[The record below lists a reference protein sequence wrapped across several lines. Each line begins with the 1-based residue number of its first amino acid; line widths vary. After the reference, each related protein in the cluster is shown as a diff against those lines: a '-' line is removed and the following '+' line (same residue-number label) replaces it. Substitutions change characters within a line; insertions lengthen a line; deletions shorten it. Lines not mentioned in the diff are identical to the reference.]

1 MTISKRPATTSINIF
16 CLAFVAVMVSVYGVL
31 RMGFA
36 DNSLLDLL
44 STAGLTIWML
54 LLPDFFARLSW
65 LREDNISVTLVTLDV
80 WFSLLLLSFVPFV
93 GWVFPYICVV
103 MAVLLLLDF
112 LRQLLGK
119 GKLAALIVGLL
130 TAIYFAAALWG
141 GKCHNPL
148 YFEKIALGEAHIDL
162 MYHAGI
168 SNLMNTHG
176 FATTGLDGNVYLPYH
191 WASHFV
197 AGRFSDLLHIAPV
210 KFYNFSLFVIFLPL
224 LFKSLFLM
232 VMDVRLFHHSTS
244 DTLEKYKRIG
254 SGDFVAVFFIFV
266 LFIPLIMRVSGA
278 LYGEST
284 LMAAILSMLIFSLWF
299 KYLYRKRWA
308 EIIVI
313 SILTGVLALF
323 KISFG
328 FILVGVY
335 AWLFLRRSWYKS
347 LPRCL
352 LFTTSLAMFVLI
364 YKYNHETGGSA
375 NAGFSPRHT
384 LRTVMDL
391 FYPKTWLYYSLC
403 LIPFLFLI
411 IKKIKIKY
419 KLFSSETD
427 TRTDDFPE
435 SSYGTG
441 SRRKIPNDLTAKVV
455 STSHRGNTL
464 IAELLIIIPIIGFVP
479 IALINLKHNSVYFTG
494 YQVYFG
500 AVMTVALLPE
510 MWSVFRKLP
519 LFSTQNLAHTTQSLI
534 FSSILK
540 IVISIALIT
549 VVCLGA
555 KVYLR
560 QIPVPIQQNLTI
572 RKTLLQTDD
581 LTPINN
587 KTLIYQAQKNI
598 MTDPPYQ
605 WIQQLQA
612 LNNKPRSFKRKACL
626 WIPPTNRLYWDMQ
639 HYREYGAPFVATSL
653 SGISLINGRPTNDFS
668 RYSYYQYHKDETY
681 DANINTIKQKA
692 IEKGF
697 SILIEMPEVGTPKI
711 HKLLE

>member
-1 MTISKRPATTSINIF
+1 MTIRKRSATISVNIF

-36 DNSLLDLL
+36 DNSLLDML
-44 STAGLTIWML
+44 STAGLAIWML

-65 LREDNISVTLVTLDV
+65 LREDNISVTLVTLDI

-93 GWVFPYICVV
+93 GSFFPYICIVV
-103 MAVLLLLDF
+103 AVVLLIDF
-112 LRQLLGK
+112 LRKLLGT
-119 GKLAALIVGLL
+119 GKLAALIMGLL
-130 TAIYFAAALWG
+130 TAVYFAAALWG

-162 MYHAGI
+162 IYHAGI
-168 SNLMNTHG
+168 ANLMNTHG
-176 FATTGLDGNVYLPYH
+176 FATSGLDGNVYLPYH

-197 AGRFSDLLHIAPV
+197 AGRFSDLLQIAPV

-224 LFKSLFLM
+224 LFKSLFLL
-232 VMDVRLFHHSTS
+232 VMDVRLFHHITS
-244 DTLEKYKRIG
+244 GTWEKLKKIS

-266 LFIPLIMRVSGA
+266 FFIPLIMRVSGA

-299 KYLYRKRWA
+299 KYLYIKRWA
-308 EIIVI
+308 EIVVI
-313 SILTGVLALF
+313 SILTGILALF

-335 AWLFLRRSWYKS
+335 AWLFLRHKWYKS
-347 LPRCL
+347 LPQCL
-352 LFTTSLAMFVLI
+352 LFTTSLAMFILI

-391 FYPKTWLYYSLC
+391 FYPKTWLYYSLS

-411 IKKIKIKY
+411 IKNVYNKIYSKT
-419 KLFSSETD
+419 F
-427 TRTDDFPE
+427 
-435 SSYGTG
+435 
-441 SRRKIPNDLTAKVV
+441 IP
-455 STSHRGNTL
+455 
-464 IAELLIIIPIIGFVP
+464 ELLIIIPVLGFVP

-500 AVMTVALLPE
+500 AVMTVALLPI
-510 MWSVFRKLP
+510 MWSAFRKLP
-519 LFSTQNLAHTTQSLI
+519 LFKVQNSEHTTQSLI

-540 IVISIALIT
+540 IAISIALIT
-549 VVCLGA
+549 VVWFGA
-555 KVYLR
+555 KAYLR
-560 QIPVPIQQNLTI
+560 QVPVPIQQNLTI

-581 LTPINN
+581 LTSVNRN
-587 KTLIYQAQKNI
+587 TLIYQAQKNI
-598 MTDPPYQ
+598 TTDPRYL
-605 WIQQLQA
+605 WIQQLKT
-612 LNNKPRSFKRKACL
+612 LNDKPRSFKRKACL

-653 SGISLINGRPTNDFS
+653 SGISLINGRPTDEFS

-681 DANINTIKQKA
+681 NADIDMIKQKA
-692 IEKGF
+692 IKKGF
-697 SILIEMPEVGTPKI
+697 SILIEMPEVGTPKV